1 MAGIVFTDKA
11 AHHYAQAIGRYA
23 PEIPLWTLDDP
34 QAVHADVAI
43 SWLPPSGAYG
53 GLPNLRLIH
62 SIGAGVNHILA
73 EHSGGGIPL
82 CRIVD
87 PEQARIMARYVLWG
101 VLHFHRGMDRLFE
114 AQREKRWLQFAH
126 RPAQQTVVGVMGMG
140 VMGRT
145 VAASIATLGFDV
157 RGWSRARCEVENVRS
172 YGEDELDA
180 FLSGLDMI
188 VCLLPLTASTR
199 GILSTTLFAKLNRG
213 ACLIHV
219 GRGDHLVADD
229 LHAALDDGQLGGALL
244 DVFAR
249 EPLPSDDALWTHDK
263 VIVTPHIA
271 AISTSETVA
280 EQIVANVR
288 SLRAGGG
295 LSNVVLRERGY

>member
-1 MAGIVFTDKA
+1 MQARLFTDRA
-11 AHHYAQAIGRYA
+11 AHHYAHAIGQHA
-23 PEIPLWTLDDP
+23 PDIPLWTLDDP
-34 QAVHADVAI
+34 DAVHADVAI

-73 EHSGGGIPL
+73 EQSGGDVPL

-87 PEQARIMARYVLWG
+87 PEQARIMAHYVVWG
-101 VLHFHRGMDRLFE
+101 VLHFHRGMDRLLQ
-114 AQREKRWLQFAH
+114 AQREQRWLQFAH
-126 RPAQQTVVGVMGMG
+126 RPAEQTVVGVMGMG

-145 VAASIATLGFDV
+145 VAASIANLGFDV
-157 RGWSRARCEVENVRS
+157 RGWSRGGCEIANVRPFS
-172 YGEDELDA
+172 ENEFDA
-180 FLSGLDMI
+180 FLDGLDMI

-199 GILSTTLFAKLNRG
+199 GILSTKLFAKLNRG

-219 GRGDHLVADD
+219 GRGDHLVAAD
-229 LHAALDDGQLGGALL
+229 LHAALDEGQLGGALL

-249 EPLPSDDALWTHDK
+249 EPLPADDPLWTHDK

-271 AISTSETVA
+271 AISTSATVA

-288 SLRAGGG
+288 SLRAGDA
-295 LSNVVLRERGY
+295 LNNVVQRERGY